1 MIKNLQV
8 SDLVE
13 IFQDIPI
20 YVGDEEGGEIIF
32 KKGYHHGLSLTLYLD
47 IYGEKIEITISCPE
61 FPIATFLS
69 RIERLEIKS
78 NVIRFICRDQSV
90 AELQVEPSP
99 FLKVHGCSVSK
110 DSI

>member
-1 MIKNLQV
+1 MIKNFQE
-8 SDLVE
+8 SDF
-13 IFQDIPI
+13 IDFFQDIPTYI
-20 YVGDEEGGEIIF
+20 GEKQGGEMIF
-32 KKGYHHGLSLTLYLD
+32 KKGYHHGQSLTLYFD
-47 IYGEKIEITISCPE
+47 VYGEKIEMAISYLEYPVT
-61 FPIATFLS
+61 TFSS

-99 FLKVHGCSVSK
+99 FLKVHGCSVPK

>member
-32 KKGYHHGLSLTLYLD
+32 KKVCAEGLTTPPYFCIIIPAFWRQPLWR
-47 IYGEKIEITISCPE
+47 GV
-61 FPIATFLS
+61 
-69 RIERLEIKS
+69 R
-78 NVIRFICRDQSV
+78 VV
-90 AELQVEPSP
+90 
-99 FLKVHGCSVSK
+99 
-110 DSI
+110 